1 MWQRILFCSGQ
12 LIIRGA
18 PMLHRGSL
26 ELTHDGPP
34 WAPWATIS
42 HVMLL
47 GPHSLLIQAILKP
60 LSYHVILI
68 WALA

>member
-12 LIIRGA
+12 LIICDVS
-18 PMLHRGSL
+18 MLHRGSL
-26 ELTHDGPP
+26 ELAHYGPP
-34 WAPWATIS
+34 RAPWATVG

-47 GPHSLLIQAILKP
+47 GPHSLLIQAMLKP
-60 LSYHVILI
+60 LSYCVIVI